1 MVSQNQAKLVH
12 IIKWDTNS
20 GKLLNM
26 GNIERVRA
34 EVFAGV
40 CGYTT
45 VIEVER
51 ENSRRVSLK
60 IKSECENV
68 QNMAEELTHV
78 DPFREIG
85 SLNDTP
91 TVLRLAQGCNLHTA
105 CPVPIGIIKAVEVAA
120 GLALPADSYIKLSN
134 ISDLED

>member
-1 MVSQNQAKLVH
+1 
-12 IIKWDTNS
+12 
-20 GKLLNM
+20 M
-26 GNIERVRA
+26 GNIEGVKA

-45 VIEVER
+45 VIEAEK
-51 ENSRRVSLK
+51 ENSRQVSLK
-60 IKSECENV
+60 IKSECKNV

-85 SLNDTP
+85 ALNDTP
-91 TVLRLAQGCNLHTA
+91 TVFRLAQDCKLHTA